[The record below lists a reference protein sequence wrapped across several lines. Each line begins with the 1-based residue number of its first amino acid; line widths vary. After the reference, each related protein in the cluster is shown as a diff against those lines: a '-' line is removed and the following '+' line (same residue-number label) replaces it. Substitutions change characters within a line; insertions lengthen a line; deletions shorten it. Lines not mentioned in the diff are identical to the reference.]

1 MFFTIAIFVI
11 ALAVLVLSHEFGH
24 FISAKRSGVR
34 VEEFGFGFPP
44 KIFGFQYG
52 ETLYSINL
60 LPLRGFVKI
69 FGEDDGDKGPES
81 FGAKSIKIRSLI
93 ISAGVVANILVA
105 FLFFS
110 FVRWL
115 GIPEVVDGND
125 ASGIQEARVEIV
137 EIAENSPAK
146 IAGLARRD
154 VIVGLRDSEIALP
167 VNNIAEIQEFIDTR
181 RGEEVFI
188 EILRGNEALEL
199 SLVPRKEP
207 PEGEGAIGISMLTIG
222 FRRTS
227 WYMAPVLGFQ
237 DTLRSI
243 AAIFAVL
250 GTLVA
255 SLFGFAP
262 LIGDVAGPVG
272 IASIVGE
279 AGRLGLSYFLQI
291 VAFLSVNLAVLNI
304 LPVPALDGGR
314 LLFLAIEKIKGA
326 PLPAKIPRIAHS
338 IGFIILIALLLVI
351 TYRDIIR
358 LL

>member
-1 MFFTIAIFVI
+1 M
-11 ALAVLVLSHEFGH
+11 
-24 FISAKRSGVR
+24 
-34 VEEFGFGFPP
+34 EEFGFGFPP

-60 LPLRGFVKI
+60 LPLGGVVKI

-146 IAGLARRD
+146 IAGL
-154 VIVGLRDSEIALP
+154 